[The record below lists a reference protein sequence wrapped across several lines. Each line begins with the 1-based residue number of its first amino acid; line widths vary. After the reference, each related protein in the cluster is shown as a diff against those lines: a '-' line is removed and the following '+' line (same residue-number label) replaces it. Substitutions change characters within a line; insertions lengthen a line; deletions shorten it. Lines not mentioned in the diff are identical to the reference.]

1 MDLSYGHSPFPFSD
15 RPVLPHIDAYQEN
28 RKLKIIKDH
37 LSASKSL
44 RSHHENHQQQ
54 LTLSSHHLDNETY
67 YGYFLLKDI
76 KHVFKFIKSSTPHS
90 TIADQN
96 YGFTLDELEIAFRK
110 VKRAIKNREEE
121 YYARRL
127 MNTFEFLLK
136 IKGSTPKQWFKLV
149 DTSQANKGDG
159 KLTWLEFE
167 AGMNN
172 LCSDLGAQLFSKHDL
187 IVMLKYLDPNG
198 DGDLSYHE
206 VTKGF
211 LRIHQMADCKAIILD
226 SGPIIPYLQ
235 EFMRERQIRVR
246 DLFNFLDIKN
256 KKSVTLEVF
265 CEGIARVA
273 SFISPDSS
281 EQQINQEELNEEEN
295 GQQPLSLT
303 VPSPSL
309 HSNSQSPSP
318 PKSADSSFMKKKLHR
333 ELVSR
338 SKIHLPPVKH
348 RSNNFESTSQSSL
361 SPSHLNNSST
371 SFGYSQQSSQR
382 GYERQV
388 KKQFREYDDWLKQF
402 DRKLQNGLIL
412 MSKM

>member
-1 MDLSYGHSPFPFSD
+1 MDLSYGRSPFPFSD
-15 RPVLPHIDAYQEN
+15 RPVLPHIDAYQDN
-28 RKLKIIKDH
+28 QKLKV
-37 LSASKSL
+37 SKESL
-44 RSHHENHQQQ
+44 TSSQTLHHQPNQN
-54 LTLSSHHLDNETY
+54 HLDPQTL
-67 YGYFLLKDI
+67 YGYYTVKDI
-76 KHVFKFIKSSTPHS
+76 RHAFKFIKGNNDE
-90 TIADQN
+90 I
-96 YGFTLDELEIAFRK
+96 YGFTLDELETAFRK

-121 YYARRL
+121 YSARRL

-136 IKGSTPKQWFKLV
+136 IKGITTKQWFKIV

-172 LCSDLGAQLFSKHDL
+172 LCTDLGASSFSKHDL
-187 IVMLKYLDPNG
+187 ITMLRYLDPNG

-211 LRIHQMADCKAIILD
+211 YRIHQMADCKAIMLN
-226 SGPIIPYLQ
+226 SGQIIPYLQ
-235 EFMRERQIRVR
+235 DFMRERQIRVR

-273 SFISPDSS
+273 SFISPEGAE
-281 EQQINQEELNEEEN
+281 EQQTLQDLKDEEEN
-295 GQQPLSLT
+295 EEQQQQQSLSIT
-303 VPSPSL
+303 VSSPSL
-309 HSNSQSPSP
+309 HSETYPGSRSP
-318 PKSADSSFMKKKLHR
+318 PRTADSNLMKKKLHR

-338 SKIHLPPVKH
+338 SQMRLPPVKYQ
-348 RSNNFESTSQSSL
+348 SKLSQDSGSQANF
-361 SPSHLNNSST
+361 
-371 SFGYSQQSSQR
+371 SFSGQISSQR

>member
-1 MDLSYGHSPFPFSD
+1 MDLSYGRSPFPFSD

-28 RKLKIIKDH
+28 QKLKFMKDINVSP
-37 LSASKSL
+37 LMKKKVT
-44 RSHHENHQQQ
+44 N
-54 LTLSSHHLDNETY
+54 LDNDTR
-67 YGYFLLKDI
+67 YGYFTVQEI
-76 KHVFKFIKSSTPHS
+76 KHVFKFIKSNGNDYDDS
-90 TIADQN
+90 
-96 YGFTLDELEIAFRK
+96 YGFSLDELELAFRK

-121 YYARRL
+121 FHARRL

-167 AGMNN
+167 TGMNA
-172 LCSDLGAQLFSKHDL
+172 LCSDLGAAPFSKHDL

-211 LRIHQMADCKAIILD
+211 ARIHQMADCKAIILN

-235 EFMRERQIRVR
+235 DFMRERQIRVR
-246 DLFNFLDIKN
+246 DLFNFLDIRN
-256 KKSVTLEVF
+256 KKSVTLEAF
-265 CEGIARVA
+265 CEGIERIA
-273 SFISPDSS
+273 SFISPESS
-281 EQQINQEELNEEEN
+281 EQSNQIQLEEEE
-295 GQQPLSLT
+295 QQPLSLT
-303 VPSPSL
+303 MPSPTHFSQP
-309 HSNSQSPSP
+309 NSQSP
-318 PKSADSSFMKKKLHR
+318 PKSADSAFMKKKVQR
-333 ELVSR
+333 ELVNR
-338 SKIHLPPVKH
+338 SQIHLPPVKGGSRNQH
-348 RSNNFESTSQSSL
+348 ELNSLSGNST
-361 SPSHLNNSST
+361 SPSHFNSIS
-371 SFGYSQQSSQR
+371 SHHSSQR
-382 GYERQV
+382 SYERQV

>member
-15 RPVLPHIDAYQEN
+15 RPVLPHINAYQD
-28 RKLKIIKDH
+28 KQKIKVTKDH
-37 LSASKSL
+37 LS
-44 RSHHENHQQQ
+44 NHQNQQ
-54 LTLSSHHLDNETY
+54 HQQTTSSLHLDNDAY
-67 YGYFLLKDI
+67 YGYFPVKEI
-76 KHVFKFIKSSTPHS
+76 KRVFRFIKSSTPNS
-90 TIADQN
+90 TVSDQN
-96 YGFTLDELEIAFRK
+96 YGFTLDELEVAFRK

-121 YYARRL
+121 YSARRL

-172 LCSDLGAQLFSKHDL
+172 LCSDLGAQPFSKHDL
-187 IVMLKYLDPNG
+187 ILMLKYLDPNG

-211 LRIHQMADCKAIILD
+211 ARIHQMADCKAIILD
-226 SGPIIPYLQ
+226 SGPIVPYLQ
-235 EFMRERQIRVR
+235 DFMKERQIRVR

-265 CEGIARVA
+265 CEGVARVA
-273 SFISPDSS
+273 SFISPESS
-281 EQQINQEELNEEEN
+281 EQLVNQEEEVNEEEEI
-295 GQQPLSLT
+295 QALSLT
-303 VPSPSL
+303 VPSPTL
-309 HSNSQSPSP
+309 HSSSHSPSP
-318 PKSADSSFMKKKLHR
+318 PRTADSSFMKKKLHR

-338 SKIHLPPVKH
+338 SKIHLPPVKNQNQSRNLH
-348 RSNNFESTSQSSL
+348 ESSSFSGS
-361 SPSHLNNSST
+361 SPSHLHSSA